1 MKFLLLI
8 LGSIGL
14 AAAQPAICS
23 TSATDTLVRAEGLTE
38 RIGDIIYSCTGTPG
52 TSFTVDLS
60 VQLNTAITNRI
71 STGNIVTG
79 TILTVDS
86 GSGPQAVLVQ
96 PVLLPSTTLVW
107 NVVPVAFSAQGKM
120 TIRMAGV
127 RANATAIP
135 VGAQIVALLGGS
147 ISIEQSVLAVG
158 TPELSLYAGFSGD
171 IICEQFGAPLPANPD
186 SFKSLILYGSAF
198 ASTRIT
204 EGWASAFA
212 SRSAPASLNADSGTR
227 ILVVYSGFPQV
238 AQLFVPNVI
247 AGSDA
252 IQPTAGGD
260 LGVAASGGA
269 YAPSTTGSLL
279 LALVPGADSTGAGG
293 TPGYTPGAVGS
304 GTVTFDQ
311 MTQLQLVNG
320 TAYAVYEV
328 VDRNYTTLESAQFPT
343 FLGLARNVVTTAV
356 ETTESVTLAPVST
369 VATVSATSPIPRFV
383 ALTPPNDCGIIGDCG
398 ASYFPQLSV
407 PVTSVQY
414 TLPVG
419 SPGQIQYIQVENSG
433 SGAMYWTA
441 SVTYASGSGW
451 LVVQNPPGPTIG
463 TLRLVAYPGSLP
475 AGTYQATLT
484 IDAGEAGRR
493 FVAVTLVVTQ
503 APAPVGPQITAVENA
518 ASFAQIPVVAGSLT
532 TIMGSAFAGANL
544 SATFNGLAAT
554 IDFSNA
560 TQINLL
566 VPAALA
572 GLTSAQLVVSAGG
585 IGSAPLTVQVA
596 PFEPGIFTGAVL
608 NQDSTVNSISNGAA
622 AGSEIYFYATG
633 LSGSGTITV
642 RIGSTEITSLYYA
655 GPAPGFPGVQ
665 QINVAV
671 PARLGGITTEL
682 YACGTS
688 GGVEVCSL
696 PAPLTLK

>member
-107 NVVPVAFSAQGKM
+107 NQVPVGFSAQGKM

-158 TPELSLYAGFSGD
+158 TPELSLYAGFSSD
-171 IICEQFGAPLPANPD
+171 IICEQFGAALPANPD

-356 ETTESVTLAPVST
+356 ATTETVTLAPVST

-475 AGTYQATLT
+475 ASTYQATLT

-493 FVAVTLVVTQ
+493 FVAVTLVVTP

-532 TIMGSAFAGANL
+532 TIMGSAFSGANL
-544 SATFNGLAAT
+544 SVTFNGLAAT

-572 GLTSAQLVVSAGG
+572 GLSSAQLVVSAGG
-585 IGSAPLTVQVA
+585 IGSAPLTIQVA

-633 LSGSGTITV
+633 LSSAGTITAQ
-642 RIGSTEITSLYYA
+642 IGTTVITNLNYA
-655 GPAPGFPGVQ
+655 GPAPGYPGLQ
-665 QINVAV
+665 QVNLVI
-671 PARLGGITTEL
+671 PAGLGAIATEL
-682 YACGTS
+682 YVCGN
-688 GGVEVCSL
+688 GVCSL
-696 PAPLTLK
+696 PVPLTLK

>member
-52 TSFTVDLS
+52 SAFTVDLS

-269 YAPSTTGSLL
+269 YAPSTSGSLL
-279 LALVPGADSTGAGG
+279 LALVPGADATGAGG

-311 MTQLQLVNG
+311 MTELQLVNG

-419 SPGQIQYIQVENSG
+419 SPGQIQYIPVDNSG

-451 LVVQNPPGPTIG
+451 LVVQNPP
-463 TLRLVAYPGSLP
+463 A
-475 AGTYQATLT
+475 A
-484 IDAGEAGRR
+484 AGR
-493 FVAVTLVVTQ
+493 
-503 APAPVGPQITAVENA
+503 
-518 ASFAQIPVVAGSLT
+518 
-532 TIMGSAFAGANL
+532 L
-544 SATFNGLAAT
+544 SGE
-554 IDFSNA
+554 
-560 TQINLL
+560 
-566 VPAALA
+566 
-572 GLTSAQLVVSAGG
+572 SAGG
-585 IGSAPLTVQVA
+585 HLSGHADDRCRRGWTEIRRGDAGRDAGAGSSGSADYGGRECGELRADSGGGRVADHDHGVGVRGSEFVGDVQWTGCYDRFQQRDADQFAGSRGAGGAEFGSAGGFGGRDQQCSVDDS
-596 PFEPGIFTGAVL
+596 GGAV
-608 NQDSTVNSISNGAA
+608 
-622 AGSEIYFYATG
+622 
-633 LSGSGTITV
+633 
-642 RIGSTEITSLYYA
+642 
-655 GPAPGFPGVQ
+655 
-665 QINVAV
+665 
-671 PARLGGITTEL
+671 
-682 YACGTS
+682 
-688 GGVEVCSL
+688 
-696 PAPLTLK
+696 